1 MIFQKK
7 LLSAGFV
14 PARPLSSTTRRLPQT
29 TTTRRPRPTTT
40 TTRRP
45 PPTRKTTT
53 RAPPTPSPPRQQPL
67 KQQQQ
72 QQPTVV
78 QNSDYAADF
87 DYYGDGEL
95 SSDEY
100 SYLYYQDYYD
110 ELVPK
115 HHRFDNKNN
124 TGTAAPV
131 ATTGAA
137 NGKGDRKDKS
147 IKGSKGN
154 SNSDGSFNVFIVG
167 FS

>member
-53 RAPPTPSPPRQQPL
+53 RAPPTPSPHRHQPL

>member
-53 RAPPTPSPPRQQPL
+53 RAPPTPSPPRQQSL
-67 KQQQQ
+67 KQQQ

>member
-67 KQQQQ
+67 KQQQ